1 MESKVAVFPAQC
13 DHPPRWCEWSAL
25 YTHRDSAGRPRTH
38 TLTFALSLC
47 CVSAL
52 HLCNHPHDQCPE
64 RSHTAPSST
73 DALFGKH
80 HLLVKREVLR
90 KLVTT
95 AGARAKPPYV
105 IRPNMTRKRGNLQ
118 GGEGK
123 DKWHLGNRQL
133 GTHAVKTP
141 ESPHPPKKQPGRR
154 GLCSVSDTG
163 VDRGGWYQPTH

>member
-1 MESKVAVFPAQC
+1 MAVFPAQC
-13 DHPPRWCEWSAL
+13 DHPPRWCERSAL
-25 YTHRDSAGRPRTH
+25 HTHHDSAGRPRTH

-52 HLCNHPHDQCPE
+52 HLCNHRHDQWPE

-73 DALFGKH
+73 DALLRKH

-95 AGARAKPPYV
+95 AEARAKPPYV
-105 IRPNMTRKRGNLQ
+105 IRPIMTRKRGNSQ

-123 DKWHLGNRQL
+123 DKWHSAGDARRKNARRQAA
-133 GTHAVKTP
+133 GAEK
-141 ESPHPPKKQPGRR
+141 
-154 GLCSVSDTG
+154 
-163 VDRGGWYQPTH
+163 DRGD